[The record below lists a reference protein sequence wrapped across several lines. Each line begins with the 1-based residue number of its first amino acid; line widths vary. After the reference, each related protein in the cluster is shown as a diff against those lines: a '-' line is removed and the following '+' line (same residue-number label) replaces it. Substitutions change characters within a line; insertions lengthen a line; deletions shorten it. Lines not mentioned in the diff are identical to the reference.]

1 MNTAFFPKASII
13 LNEFCNQ
20 ATQTCMYIHFTLLF
34 KSVDNANQ
42 QFVFPF
48 FIEGKNQKTP
58 PPKKKT
64 QNNKLKKQKYFN
76 KSNNLS

>member
-1 MNTAFFPKASII
+1 
-13 LNEFCNQ
+13 
-20 ATQTCMYIHFTLLF
+20 MYIHFTLLF

-58 PPKKKT
+58 PPPKKKPKIINKKKKT
-64 QNNKLKKQKYFN
+64 KQKYFK
-76 KSNNLS
+76 KSNKL

>member
-1 MNTAFFPKASII
+1 
-13 LNEFCNQ
+13 
-20 ATQTCMYIHFTLLF
+20 MYIHFTLLF

-48 FIEGKNQKTP
+48 FIEGKKQKTPP

>member
-1 MNTAFFPKASII
+1 MQSGNT
-13 LNEFCNQ
+13 N
-20 ATQTCMYIHFTLLF
+20 MYIHFTLLF

-58 PPKKKT
+58 PQKKT
-64 QNNKLKKQKYFN
+64 QNNKLKKQN
-76 KSNNLS
+76 KTKIF

>member
-1 MNTAFFPKASII
+1 
-13 LNEFCNQ
+13 
-20 ATQTCMYIHFTLLF
+20 MYIHFTLLF

-48 FIEGKNQKTP
+48 IEGKNQKTP

-64 QNNKLKKQKYFN
+64 KNNKLKKQNKNILTNLITYHNFN
-76 KSNNLS
+76 NFFQGRGIKRPKSINRDLN